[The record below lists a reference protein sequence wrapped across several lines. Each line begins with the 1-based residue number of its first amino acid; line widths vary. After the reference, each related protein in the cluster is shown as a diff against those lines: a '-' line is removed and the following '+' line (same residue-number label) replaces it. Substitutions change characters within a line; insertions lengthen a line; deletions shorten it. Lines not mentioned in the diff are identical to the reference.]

1 LIATKQILVETK
13 FFLDS
18 NVLVYLVG
26 DDPEKAAKAEQ
37 LLRQEHTISVQVLNE
52 FARVARYKLKI
63 EWPIVEETLAAAK
76 EFCNVVPLT
85 LDVHTRAIDLC
96 KNHMISIF
104 DANIVAAAEFAN
116 CEILYS
122 EDLGH
127 GQKIGRIGVVNP
139 FAPEW
144 PNFTRSA

>member
-1 LIATKQILVETK
+1 
-13 FFLDS
+13 
-18 NVLVYLVG
+18 
-26 DDPEKAAKAEQ
+26 
-37 LLRQEHTISVQVLNE
+37 
-52 FARVARYKLKI
+52 
-63 EWPIVEETLAAAK
+63 LAAAT

-104 DANIVAAAEFAN
+104 DANIVAATEFAN